1 MIRVTIE
8 MVPLATGPARHM
20 ATIEI
25 ANDIAESIETAGRRG
40 SYFARFS
47 RISQRG
53 EHLDNYDRIG
63 RVTGISRTTSGAVYR
78 ILHGVLADFLR
89 QTPGISQKEAQLYVA
104 PVGTEPDE
112 PGWDLVGVVDELH
125 GSALDYLTGP

>member
-8 MVPLATGPARHM
+8 MVPLGTGPARRM

-25 ANDIAESIETAGRRG
+25 ANDVAETLSTGGRRG
-40 SYFARFS
+40 SYYARFS

-53 EHLDNYDRIG
+53 ERLDNYDRIG
-63 RVTGISRTTSGAVYR
+63 RVSGISRTTSGAVYR

-89 QTPGISQKEAQLYVA
+89 QTPGISRKEAELYADAWV
-104 PVGTEPDE
+104 ESE
-112 PGWDLVGVVDELH
+112 DLL
-125 GSALDYLTGP
+125 